1 MPYVAAV
8 FDCNEEPWRSLNY
21 GQAQQAMCD
30 WLTLHDVDYMLCHR
44 VEVLADGDGQ
54 LVTYSFHPDILDP
67 AFVDPAV
74 PFPPGVDDF
83 PRLPPVTHPLRQ
95 PIPRELTEALR

>member
-1 MPYVAAV
+1 MPHVAAV

-21 GQAQQAMCD
+21 GHAKQTMCD
-30 WLTLHDVDYMLCHR
+30 WLTMHDVDYMLCHR

-67 AFVDPAV
+67 AVLN
-74 PFPPGVDDF
+74 PPEPNEGWEYGEF
-83 PRLPPVTHPLRQ
+83 GLPPVTHPLRQ